1 MRPSILNYRGA
12 RFAVWAL
19 VLMVSATVVFLSHSD
34 FFSSDI
40 GQPPNGGTWQ
50 GYVLGSVGLMLI
62 IWLSALGIAKRRY
75 GGGNL
80 QGWVSAHVYLGSA
93 LLIVAS
99 LHSALQFGFNVHT
112 LAYLLMCVVIVSGM
126 LGLYFY
132 LSYPRKMAL
141 NRHNQSRQQLFAELN
156 QLNQQ
161 AQVLANRCHANV
173 RTAVETAVA
182 RTSIGGGLL
191 DQLLARDHSTVEML
205 VDGKAEPEVNKDV
218 VRKQMANT
226 DQRTVIDYIAKCIPR
241 ARKQGEAGNLQNLLE
256 ILCRRQTVLGQLRRD
271 IAFAARL
278 KVWLWVHIPSTV
290 ALLVALALHVV
301 SVFFYW

>member
-12 RFAVWAL
+12 RFAGWAL
-19 VLMVSATVVFLSHSD
+19 ALMVSAVLVFVSHSD
-34 FFSSDI
+34 YLLPNH

-50 GYVLGSVGLMLI
+50 GYVLGSVALVLI
-62 IWLSALGIAKRRY
+62 VWLSALGIAKRRY
-75 GGGNL
+75 GRVNL
-80 QGWVSAHVYLGSA
+80 QAWTSAHVYLGSA

-99 LHSALQFGFNVHT
+99 FHSAMQFGFNVHT
-112 LAYLLMCVVIVSGM
+112 LAYVLMCVVIFSGM
-126 LGLYFY
+126 VGLYFY
-132 LSYPRKMAL
+132 LGYPRKMAL

-173 RTAVETAVA
+173 RTAVETTVA

-191 DQLLARDHSTVEML
+191 DQLLARDHSSVEML
-205 VDGKAEPEVNKDV
+205 VEGKGDEVVGKEV
-218 VRKQMANT
+218 VRKQVANT

-271 IAFAARL
+271 IAYAARL
-278 KVWLWVHIPSTV
+278 KVWLWVHIPGTV